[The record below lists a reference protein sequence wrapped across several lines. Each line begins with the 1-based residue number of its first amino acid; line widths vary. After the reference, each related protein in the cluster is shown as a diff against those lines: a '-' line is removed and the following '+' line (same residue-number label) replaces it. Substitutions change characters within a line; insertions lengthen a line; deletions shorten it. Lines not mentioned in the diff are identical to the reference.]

1 MLADVETVKPGLWL
15 ALVLFVVIRPL
26 TTMISLAREPLSR
39 TRRGYIAWFGIRGA
53 GSVYYL
59 AYALTH
65 GLAGDSARQL
75 ADMTLVVVAASIVI
89 HGASVTPLMRR
100 FSHRHA
106 RDRHP
111 HRLPKGANRPLA

>member
-1 MLADVETVKPGLWL
+1 MLADVQAVGSGLLL

-26 TTMISLAREPLSR
+26 TTMLSLVREPLSR
-39 TRRGYIAWFGIRGA
+39 TRRAFIAWFGVRGV

-65 GLAGDSARQL
+65 GLAGDNARLL
-75 ADMTLVVVAASIVI
+75 ADITLVVVAASIVV

-100 FSHRHA
+100 FSR
-106 RDRHP
+106 RGQIR
-111 HRLPKGANRPLA
+111 N